1 MAQTGRRLDGEPA
14 HDGTLS
20 NLPALRVQ
28 HGGAIRVHQ
37 RGLWGLL
44 VPLCQPVVR
53 APLSRAGAKGVR
65 PLCRAAQEGGVNDVI
80 VFAAGALIGAMGGF
94 AMGHIF
100 GWRAGRE
107 ERANKDIVV
116 TFTPPTEIPA
126 EMVRPYI
133 PRAGEPIVPPSTIS
147 WCSTPA
153 RESPATP
160 ASQVKSEQ

>member
-1 MAQTGRRLDGEPA
+1 M
-14 HDGTLS
+14 S

-37 RGLWGLL
+37 RELWGLL

-53 APLSRAGAKGVR
+53 APLSRAGVKGVR
-65 PLCRAAQEGGVNDVI
+65 PLCRAAQEGGVNDVM

-107 ERANKDIVV
+107 ERAN
-116 TFTPPTEIPA
+116 PA

-133 PRAGEPIVPPSTIS
+133 PRAGEPIVPQSTIT
-147 WCSTPA
+147 WCFTPA
-153 RESPATP
+153 RETPATP
-160 ASQVKSEQ
+160 ANQQGLCASCHGRKTAGEDGGFGNRKARDR